1 MNERIK
7 KIRKHFGL
15 NQTEFGCKIGVKQ
28 GSVAAYESG
37 ARIPLD
43 SVILSICREFNV
55 NENWLRSGDG
65 EPYIRLEVNDTI
77 TRTAELLGKHD
88 PFLESFLEVY
98 GKMSDSARAV
108 MIDALEEIFE
118 IYKSKKE

>member
-7 KIRKHFGL
+7 EIRKYFGL

-55 NENWLRSGDG
+55 NETWLRTGEG
-65 EPYIRLEVNDTI
+65 EPYVQLDVDDTI
-77 TRTAELLGKHD
+77 SRTAELLGKRD
-88 PFLESFLEVY
+88 PFLEAFLEVY
-98 GKMSDSARAV
+98 GKMSDSARSV
-108 MIDALEEIFE
+108 MIGALEEI
-118 IYKSKKE
+118 IDVYKAKKE